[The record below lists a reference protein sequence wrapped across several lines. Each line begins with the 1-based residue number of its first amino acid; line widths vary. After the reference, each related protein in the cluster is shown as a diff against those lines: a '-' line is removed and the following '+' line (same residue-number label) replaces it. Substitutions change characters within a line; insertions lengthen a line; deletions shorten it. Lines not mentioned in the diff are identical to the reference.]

1 MSDPMKQQFP
11 GQRNDEHV
19 ITFLRRHWIT
29 AVGSIFQLIG
39 FNLLPVGVL
48 AFFLYGIGWNPP
60 TEGFWYVL
68 VVMITAL
75 YYIGT
80 WLAFYHTFVDY
91 HLDVWVLTDQRII
104 NIEQQGLFDR
114 TISELNL
121 SKVQDVTSEV
131 HGHIQTIFDFG
142 NVYIQTAAEQQRFA
156 FLQVPNPEEVARLV
170 VRANDAAVKRE
181 SLYAVHANAA
191 EEQEK
196 AERAAKEHSTNHSS
210 NEHTSAQ

>member
-1 MSDPMKQQFP
+1 MAKQFP

-29 AVGSIFQLIG
+29 FVSSILQLIG
-39 FNLLPVGVL
+39 FNLLPIAVL
-48 AFFLYGIGWNPP
+48 AFFIYGIGWEPP
-60 TEGFWYVL
+60 VDGIWYVL
-68 VVMITAL
+68 GVMITAL

-156 FLQVPNPEEVARLV
+156 FLQVSNPEEVARLV

-181 SLYAVHANAA
+181 SLYAVEAGHKQATPSVATPTSTVNEPVNTDVKSAA
-191 EEQEK
+191 Q
-196 AERAAKEHSTNHSS
+196 
-210 NEHTSAQ
+210 